1 MTAATANTTAAINF
15 INISVADVARLKSE
29 VRAMEEF
36 ASFVAWLQPMSPA
49 MLARASRLFV
59 EQAYTD
65 LHGLIVPPA
74 EQPFFLSYLQDYLEG
89 RSLDEIRQS
98 ILSERLED

>member
-1 MTAATANTTAAINF
+1 MTATANTVANTFTF

-29 VRAMEEF
+29 VRAMEEYTAF
-36 ASFVAWLQPMSPA
+36 IAWIQPMAPA
-49 MLARASRLFV
+49 MLAHASRLFV
-59 EQAYTD
+59 EQAYAD
-65 LHGLIVPPA
+65 LHGLVVPPA
-74 EQPFFLSYLQDYLEG
+74 ERPFFLSYLQDYLEG